1 MAGVVFSKLSGKN
14 DSLYKAVE
22 GILTEIITDV
32 DTGKSQDDEVLNAIF
47 NVKKSNKFGE
57 RTGGMTEFSNF
68 AVVGEGD
75 KAEQDEMQEG
85 FAKLI
90 QHLAFS
96 KGFVVTREMIKDG
109 RLDDAKLIAAN
120 YMKAYK
126 RTKLE
131 FATSFLT
138 AEGATFNY
146 GGKAYDRT
154 TGDGKG
160 LFATDHPGKKEGVKT
175 QSNVFTNPLGTDIK
189 VLNALANVGRN
200 FKNDSGNIQGYTF
213 DTIVIPGNTPALE
226 ETVNRIIY
234 TGQGAVGS
242 DINDINTQKGKWR
255 MVVNHRWEAAAGKSP
270 YILMS
275 SEANKAL
282 MGLMFYNR
290 EMLDIANEIDIDT
303 RNFKWNGYTR
313 FGVGP
318 FNWRQVIMG
327 GADTGSTYTFA

>member
-22 GILTEIITDV
+22 GVLTEIITDV

-57 RTGGMTEFSNF
+57 RTGGMTEFGNF

-96 KGFVVTREMIKDG
+96 KGFVVTREMVKDG
-109 RLDDAKLIAAN
+109 RLDDAKLIASN

-126 RTKLE
+126 RTKLD
-131 FATSFLT
+131 FATAFLT
-138 AEGATFNY
+138 AEGPTFNY
-146 GGKAYDRT
+146 MGKAYDRT
-154 TGDGKG
+154 TGDAKG
-160 LFATDHPGKKEGVKT
+160 LFATDHPGKKSGVAT
-175 QSNVFTNPLGTDIK
+175 QSNVFTNKLGLDIK
-189 VLNALANVGRN
+189 VLNTLANVGRN
-200 FKNDSGNIQGYTF
+200 FKNDSGNVQGYTF
-213 DTIVIPGNTPALE
+213 DTIMIPGNTPALE

-234 TGQGAVGS
+234 TGNGAVGT
-242 DINDINTQKGKWR
+242 DLNDINTQKGKWK
-255 MVVNHRWEAAAGKSP
+255 MIVNHRWEAGTGKEP
-270 YILMS
+270 YIIMS

-282 MGLMFYNR
+282 MGNMFYNR
-290 EMLDIANEIDIDT
+290 EVLDVANEIDIDT

-313 FGVGP
+313 FSVGA

-327 GADTGSTYTFA
+327 GADTGSTYSFA